1 MDDNKKFGDVS
12 QEDIDKAKKAAPDDL
27 KEKQPVNVMDE
38 VFEWAESFVFAM
50 FVVILIFTFF
60 FRIVLVQGPSM
71 RETLQDQDRLIITH
85 INYTP
90 QKGDIVVINSE
101 KLGKTI
107 IKRVIGTGGDKVV
120 VDYNNNTVTVNGKVI
135 SNDNIREAM
144 YNTNLFDEEYEVEEN
159 VFEYDVPEGKLFVM
173 GDNRNNSTDSRRIGF
188 IDPSDVLGKAVLR
201 LEIIVMAM
209 FVVVLV
215 FTFVFRTVNVQG
227 QSMQDTLFENDSLV
241 ISKLLYTPK
250 QGDIV
255 VVNSSVLDNRIIKR
269 IIAVE
274 GQKVEIDNKSAI
286 VKVNGAVLD
295 ESYIKC
301 DGSFDDEYF
310 DERYYNKE
318 SEVYEYEVPAGCCFV
333 MGDNRNH
340 STDSRVI
347 GYVPYDEIVGRV
359 LFRFAA
365 GNDEGVGKVD

>member
-1 MDDNKKFGDVS
+1 MKKQGKRAVDNLLDF
-12 QEDIDKAKKAAPDDL
+12 
-27 KEKQPVNVMDE
+27 
-38 VFEWAESFVFAM
+38 
-50 FVVILIFTFF
+50 
-60 FRIVLVQGPSM
+60 
-71 RETLQDQDRLIITH
+71 
-85 INYTP
+85 
-90 QKGDIVVINSE
+90 
-101 KLGKTI
+101 
-107 IKRVIGTGGDKVV
+107 
-120 VDYNNNTVTVNGKVI
+120 
-135 SNDNIREAM
+135 
-144 YNTNLFDEEYEVEEN
+144 
-159 VFEYDVPEGKLFVM
+159 
-173 GDNRNNSTDSRRIGF
+173 
-188 IDPSDVLGKAVLR
+188 

-274 GQKVEIDNKSAI
+274 GQKV
-286 VKVNGAVLD
+286 

>member
-173 GDNRNNSTDSRRIGF
+173 GDNRNNSTDSRRI
-188 IDPSDVLGKAVLR
+188 SDVLGKAVLR
-201 LEIIVMAM
+201 LYP
-209 FVVVLV
+209 F
-215 FTFVFRTVNVQG
+215 
-227 QSMQDTLFENDSLV
+227 DS
-241 ISKLLYTPK
+241 
-250 QGDIV
+250 
-255 VVNSSVLDNRIIKR
+255 
-269 IIAVE
+269 
-274 GQKVEIDNKSAI
+274 
-286 VKVNGAVLD
+286 
-295 ESYIKC
+295 
-301 DGSFDDEYF
+301 F
-310 DERYYNKE
+310 
-318 SEVYEYEVPAGCCFV
+318 
-333 MGDNRNH
+333 
-340 STDSRVI
+340 
-347 GYVPYDEIVGRV
+347 
-359 LFRFAA
+359 
-365 GNDEGVGKVD
+365 GKVS